1 LATPIC
7 FLQTENGN
15 GKLPFLCC
23 KRKRITGVRFPW
35 LANDKQK
42 LTITASA
49 NMPIYAGD
57 FLSASQ
63 KRLFRHS
70 QKCSNNSGDPW
81 AHFPSM
87 SPDFHCQY
95 KKQEDRLC
103 LLPCMSPHPPPPR
116 GAADLLNINK
126 NGTFHRKC

>member
-1 LATPIC
+1 
-7 FLQTENGN
+7 
-15 GKLPFLCC
+15 
-23 KRKRITGVRFPW
+23 

-42 LTITASA
+42 LTITVSA

-57 FLSASQ
+57 FLLATQ

-103 LLPCMSPHPPPPR
+103 LLPCMSLHISDVFSPPSPPPLR
-116 GAADLLNINK
+116 CCGFIKHN
-126 NGTFHRKC
+126 